1 MAVGKLVTKA
11 AAPVVEEVVSQFT
24 KRLFRGA
31 KIPPKTQK
39 IVGGLNKIDQ
49 KTILSSIKKE
59 PEIAEGWKNMFIN
72 AGSDDMEVKLSAFEE
87 LNQSLTRFRG
97 EAKLEQKENRIDD
110 MFYTDSKNTAPL
122 DLTQMG
128 QDVKSKQAIIPDQLS
143 DLTEQITKDVEEGK
157 LARGPQ
163 TRFEAIALGTNKFV
177 DDKGVNRMIRRF
189 RSEKLPLGRTEQ
201 TMLRPQQ
208 RGMTTRLK
216 REQNLTL
223 GKDEGFYLNTPKGSH
238 AHHWN
243 PLAVM
248 DKVIEGLSPKQSKS
262 FIRYVEK
269 ELGIFSGNHIGN
281 LRQLPENV
289 HRMLHKRLEDLGYNP
304 TTLQSFLG
312 TSLSQR
318 KAFMKKLKLDFDKLE
333 KEIFQ
338 EMMINKGNQAGPQL
352 K

>member
-1 MAVGKLVTKA
+1 MAVGKVVTKA

-39 IVGGLNKIDQ
+39 IVGNLNKIDQ
-49 KTILSSIKKE
+49 KTILSSIRNE

-72 AGSDDMEVKLSAFEE
+72 AGSDNMEVKLSAFEE

-97 EAKLEQKENRIDD
+97 EAKLQQKENRIDD

-122 DLTQMG
+122 DVTQMG
-128 QDVKSKQAIIPDQLS
+128 QDVKSRQAIIPDQLS

-157 LARGPQ
+157 LSRGPQ

-177 DDKGVNRMIRRF
+177 DDKGINRMIRRF

-208 RGMTTRLK
+208 RGMTKRLQ
-216 REQNLTL
+216 REQDLTL
-223 GKDEGFYLNTPKGSH
+223 GEDQGFYLGTPKGSH

-243 PLAVM
+243 PLALM
-248 DKVIEGLSPKQSKS
+248 DKVIEGLSPKQSKA
-262 FIRYVEK
+262 FIKYVEK

-289 HRMLHKRLEDLGYNP
+289 HRMLHRRLEDLGYDP
-304 TTLQSFLG
+304 RTLKSFLG
-312 TSLSQR
+312 TSLQER
-318 KAFMKKLKLDFDKLE
+318 KAFMKKLKVDFDKLE
-333 KEIFQ
+333 EDIFR
-338 EMMINKGNQAGPQL
+338 EMMINKNNQVGPKLQ
-352 K
+352 

>member
-1 MAVGKLVTKA
+1 MAVGKVVTKA

-72 AGSDDMEVKLSAFEE
+72 AGSDNMEVKLSAFEE

-97 EAKLEQKENRIDD
+97 EAKLQQKENRIDD

-122 DLTQMG
+122 DVTQMG
-128 QDVKSKQAIIPDQLS
+128 QDVKSRQAIIPDQLS

-157 LARGPQ
+157 LSRSPQ

-177 DDKGVNRMIRRF
+177 DDKGINRMIRRF

-208 RGMTTRLK
+208 RGMTKRLQ
-216 REQNLTL
+216 REQDLTL
-223 GKDEGFYLNTPKGSH
+223 GEDQGFYLGTPKGSH

-243 PLAVM
+243 PLALM
-248 DKVIEGLSPKQSKS
+248 DKVIEGLSPKQSKA
-262 FIRYVEK
+262 FIKYVEK

-289 HRMLHKRLEDLGYNP
+289 HRMLHRRLEDLGYDP
-304 TTLQSFLG
+304 RTLKSFLG
-312 TSLSQR
+312 TSLQER
-318 KAFMKKLKLDFDKLE
+318 KAFMKKLKVDFDKLE
-333 KEIFQ
+333 EDIFR
-338 EMMINKGNQAGPQL
+338 EMMINKNNQVGPKLQ
-352 K
+352 